1 MGCGP
6 WRGSSS
12 ILPPVFYPPGGVVG
26 NGQGWGEF
34 SRRASP
40 RVMEVK
46 PPSPTPNCC
55 HLCVIQ
61 KVPNTLSNILE
72 CILVFKIATSF
83 YYFLRITFECVCI
96 SMCVQIHA
104 CAHTRANGEVRGPP
118 WLFVSCDS
126 SLPGLALTTLPTLAD
141 KLTLMICLSLSPQ
154 LWYCKCTCHYTWLFQ
169 SSRD

>member
-6 WRGSSS
+6 WTGSSS
-12 ILPPVFYPPGGVVG
+12 ILPPVFYPAGGAVG
-26 NGQGWGEF
+26 NGPGWGEF
-34 SRRASP
+34 SQRASP

-46 PPSPTPNCC
+46 LPSPTPNCC

-96 SMCVQIHA
+96 SVCVQIHV
-104 CAHTRANGEVRGPP
+104 CICYVVRGQP
-118 WLFVSCDS
+118 WLFVLVSCPS
-126 SLPGLALTTLPTLAD
+126 RVLRQFSPRPGTHHVAY
-141 KLTLMICLSLSPQ
+141 IG
-154 LWYCKCTCHYTWLFQ
+154 
-169 SSRD
+169 